1 MSNKYNSR
9 IITKTDTYANWSAAN
24 PVLLAGEL
32 VVATACDGVN
42 TRLKLGDGATNFNS
56 LPFLDDEMLAAI
68 AELYNKIS
76 QSVVVY
82 VGSGTPSNTLGNNGD
97 IYVDVG

>member
-9 IITKTDTYANWSAAN
+9 IITKTDTLANWNAAN
-24 PVLLAGEL
+24 PILLAGEL
-32 VVATACDGVN
+32 AVATSCEGVS

-56 LPFLDDEMLAAI
+56 LPFLDDEILTAI
-68 AELYNKIS
+68 TELYNKIS

-82 VGSGTPSNTLGNNGD
+82 VGSGAPSDTLGDNGD
-97 IYVDVG
+97 IYVTTS

>member
-9 IITKTDTYANWSAAN
+9 IITKTDTLGNWNAAN
-24 PVLLAGEL
+24 PILLAGEL
-32 VVATACDGVN
+32 AVATSCEGVS
-42 TRLKLGDGATNFNS
+42 TRLKLGNGVDNFSS
-56 LPFLDDEMLAAI
+56 LPFLDDEMLTAI

-97 IYVDVG
+97 IYVDKG